1 MSERRKMTK
10 YYDGTKLLSMVDVNG
25 NKPEIYIT
33 TTNRSAGKTT
43 YFGRL
48 AIRRFLRNKEKFI
61 LLYRFNYE
69 LTDCANKFFRDLQ
82 KLFFSNYEME
92 EERRAN
98 GIFVELFLNEE
109 SCGYAIALNYADQL
123 KKFSHLLSDASM
135 IIFDE
140 FQSETNHYCP
150 NEISKFLSIHTS
162 LARGNGEQVKY
173 LPVIMISNAVTL
185 INPYYLAMGIC
196 DKLQSETN
204 YLKGDGYVLEQGFY
218 ESVAN
223 EQLNSAF
230 NRAFKDEKYIAYAS
244 QNIYLND
251 NACLIERPNGR
262 GNYLCTIKADDKFYS
277 LKRFDDAGVYYIDNS
292 YDETC
297 PRKIVINAKEQD
309 AGYVY
314 VGTGSIYIA
323 TVKKVFEQGKL
334 RFKNQQCKAVAF
346 QMMRYNL
353 YE

>member
-1 MSERRKMTK
+1 MEQVF
-10 YYDGTKLLSMVDVNG
+10 YDGAKLLSQKDLNG
-25 NKPEIYIT
+25 NTPEIFLC

-48 AIRRFLRNKEKFI
+48 MVNRFKDSGDKFGLI
-61 LLYRFNYE
+61 YRYKYE
-69 LTDCANKFFRDLQ
+69 LDDCANKFFKDI
-82 KLFFSNYEME
+82 KSLFFPNDEMYSK
-92 EERRAN
+92 AQ
-98 GIFVELFLNEE
+98 GQGSYHLLYLNDKP
-109 SCGYAIALNYADQL
+109 CGYAFALNSADQI
-123 KKFSHLLSDASM
+123 KKYSHLFSDVKRM
-135 IIFDE
+135 LMDE

-185 INPYYLAMGIC
+185 INPYYLAMGIS
-196 DKLQSETN
+196 DRLQSDTN

-218 ESVAN
+218 ESVADA
-223 EQLNSAF
+223 QLNSAF
-230 NRAFKDEKYIAYAS
+230 NRAFKDEKYVAYAS

-251 NACLIERPNGR
+251 NACLIERPSGR

-297 PRKIVINAKEQD
+297 PRKIVISAKEQD

>member
-1 MSERRKMTK
+1 MERGKMAE
-10 YYDGTKLLSMVDVNG
+10 YYDGTKLLSMVDING
-25 NKPEIYIT
+25 SKPEIYIT

-48 AIRRFLRNKEKFI
+48 AVRRFLRNKEKFI

-82 KLFFSNYEME
+82 HLFFSNYEMTE
-92 EERRAN
+92 QRRAN

-173 LPVIMISNAVTL
+173 LPVYMISNAVTL
-185 INPYYLAMGIC
+185 INPYYLAMGIS
-196 DKLQSETN
+196 DRLQSETK
-204 YLKGDGYVLEQGFY
+204 YLKGDGYVLEQGY
-218 ESVAN
+218 YQEVAN

-230 NRAFKDEKYIAYAS
+230 NRAFKDEKYIMYAS

-251 NACLIERPNGR
+251 NQCLIDSLRGR
-262 GNYLCTIKADDKFYS
+262 NSYICTIKADDKFYS
-277 LKRFDDAGVYYIDNS
+277 LKRYDDEGVYYIDNS

-297 PRKIVINAKEQD
+297 PRRIVISAKEQD
-309 AGYVY
+309 EGYVY
-314 VGTGSIYIA
+314 VGIGSIYIS

-334 RFKNQQCKAVAF
+334 RFKNQQCKAIAF
-346 QMMRYNL
+346 EMMRYNL

>member
-1 MSERRKMTK
+1 MT
-10 YYDGTKLLSMVDVNG
+10 
-25 NKPEIYIT
+25 E
-33 TTNRSAGKTT
+33 
-43 YFGRL
+43 
-48 AIRRFLRNKEKFI
+48 
-61 LLYRFNYE
+61 
-69 LTDCANKFFRDLQ
+69 Q
-82 KLFFSNYEME
+82 
-92 EERRAN
+92 RRAN

-123 KKFSHLLSDASM
+123 KKFSHLLSDATM

-173 LPVIMISNAVTL
+173 LPVFMISNAVTL
-185 INPYYLAMGIC
+185 INPYYLAMGIS
-196 DKLQSETN
+196 DRLQSETK
-204 YLKGDGYVLEQGFY
+204 YLKGDGYVLEQGY
-218 ESVAN
+218 YQEVAN

-230 NRAFKDEKYIAYAS
+230 NRAFKDEKYVMYAS

-251 NACLIERPNGR
+251 NQCLIDSLRGR
-262 GNYLCTIKADDKFYS
+262 NNYICTIKYDDKFYS
-277 LKRFDDAGVYYIDNS
+277 LKRYDDEGVYYIDNS

-297 PRKIVINAKEQD
+297 PRRIVISAKEQD
-309 AGYVY
+309 EGYVY
-314 VGTGSIYIA
+314 VGVGSIYIA

-346 QMMRYNL
+346 AMMCYNL

>member
-1 MSERRKMTK
+1 MGD
-10 YYDGTKLLSMVDVNG
+10 YYDGTKLLSMVDING
-25 NKPEIYIT
+25 NKPEIFIT

-48 AIRRFLRNKEKFI
+48 AIRRFLRDKKKFI

-69 LTDCANKFFRDLQ
+69 LTDCANKFFKDLQ
-82 KLFFSNYEME
+82 NLFFSNYEMTE
-92 EERRAN
+92 QRRAN

-123 KKFSHLLSDASM
+123 KKFSHLLSDADM

-162 LARGNGEQVKY
+162 IARGGGQQVRY
-173 LPVIMISNAVTL
+173 LPVYMISNAVTL
-185 INPYYLAMGIC
+185 INPYYLALGIS
-196 DKLQSETN
+196 DRLQSETK
-204 YLKGDGYVLEQGFY
+204 YLKGDGYVLEQGY
-218 ESVAN
+218 YQEVAN
-223 EQLNSAF
+223 EQMNTAF
-230 NRAFKDEKYIAYAS
+230 NRAFKNEKYVAYAS

-251 NACLIERPNGR
+251 NVCLIERMSGKNS
-262 GNYLCTIKADDKFYS
+262 YICTIKVDDKFYS
-277 LKRFDDAGVYYIDNS
+277 LKRYDDAGVYYIDNS
-292 YDETC
+292 YDETN
-297 PRKIVINAKEQD
+297 PRKIVISAKEQD
-309 AGYVY
+309 SGFIY
-314 VGTGSIYIA
+314 VGTGSIYIDM
-323 TVKKVFEQGKL
+323 VKKIFEQGKL

-353 YE
+353 FE